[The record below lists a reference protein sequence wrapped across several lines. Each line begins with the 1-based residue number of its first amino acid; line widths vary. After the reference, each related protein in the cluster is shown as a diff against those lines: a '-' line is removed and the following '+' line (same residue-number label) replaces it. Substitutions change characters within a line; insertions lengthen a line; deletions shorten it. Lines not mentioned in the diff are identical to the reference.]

1 MAFFCAW
8 MLISGL
14 DADENPFWK
23 RETVMKEIIW
33 FGRGGQGAVVAA
45 QILAESA
52 YLEGFKGVTSAPTF
66 GPERR
71 GAPVT
76 ASTRISEDPN
86 RMFSQVEMA
95 DIAIVLDDTLLGV
108 VDVKG
113 RIRKGG
119 TIIINTSCKPE
130 DAAISGDFD
139 VATVDATGIALKL
152 RLLKEGAP
160 VINTPLLGA
169 FAKARGSYPWRT
181 SRRPFAASSRDGGLA
196 ELRDGAGGLRGTVT
210 RKLKDKANKEAEQG

>member
-1 MAFFCAW
+1 
-8 MLISGL
+8 
-14 DADENPFWK
+14 
-23 RETVMKEIIW
+23 MKEVIW

-52 YLEGFKGVTSAPTF
+52 YMEGFKGVTSAPTF

-76 ASTRISEDPN
+76 ASTRISKEPI

-95 DIAIVLDDTLLGV
+95 DIAVVLDDTLFGV

-119 TIIINTSCKPE
+119 TIIINSSCKPE
-130 DAAISGDFD
+130 ESGINGEFD

-152 RLLKEGAP
+152 RLMKEGAP

-169 FAKARGSYPWRT
+169 FAKATGIVSLANIEKALRNKLSASVASQNFETVRAAYDNT
-181 SRRPFAASSRDGGLA
+181 VMLSR
-196 ELRDGAGGLRGTVT
+196 
-210 RKLKDKANKEAEQG
+210 KA

>member
-1 MAFFCAW
+1 
-8 MLISGL
+8 
-14 DADENPFWK
+14 
-23 RETVMKEIIW
+23 MKEIIW

-76 ASTRISEDPN
+76 ASTRISEEPI

-95 DIAIVLDDTLLGV
+95 DIGIVLDETLLGV
-108 VDVKG
+108 VDVKS

-119 TIIINTSCKPE
+119 ILIINTACKPE
-130 DAAISGDFD
+130 DTIVNGDFD
-139 VATVDATGIALKL
+139 VAVVDATGIAVKL
-152 RLLKEGAP
+152 RLTKEGAP
-160 VINTPLLGA
+160 LINTPMLGA
-169 FAKARGSYPWRT
+169 FAKATGIVS
-181 SRRPFAASSRDGGLA
+181 LA
-196 ELRDGAGGLRGTVT
+196 NVEKALRGKLPAAAAAQNFETVRAAYEGT
-210 RKLKDKANKEAEQG
+210 VVKKAQG

>member
-1 MAFFCAW
+1 
-8 MLISGL
+8 
-14 DADENPFWK
+14 
-23 RETVMKEIIW
+23 MKEIIW

-76 ASTRISEDPN
+76 ASTRISEEPI
-86 RMFSQVEMA
+86 RMFSQVETA
-95 DIAIVLDDTLLGV
+95 DIGIVLDETLLGV

-119 TIIINTSCKPE
+119 ILIINTACKPE
-130 DAAISGDFD
+130 DTIVNGDFD
-139 VATVDATGIALKL
+139 VAVVDATGIAVKL
-152 RLLKEGAP
+152 RLTKEGAP
-160 VINTPLLGA
+160 LINTPMLGA
-169 FAKARGSYPWRT
+169 FAKATGIVSLGNIEK
-181 SRRPFAASSRDGGLA
+181 A
-196 ELRDGAGGLRGTVT
+196 LRGKLPAAAAAQNFETVRAAYEGT
-210 RKLKDKANKEAEQG
+210 VVKKAQG

>member
-1 MAFFCAW
+1 
-8 MLISGL
+8 
-14 DADENPFWK
+14 
-23 RETVMKEIIW
+23 MKEIIW

-76 ASTRISEDPN
+76 ASTRISEDPI

-95 DIAIVLDDTLLGV
+95 DIAIVLDETLLGV

-113 RIRKGG
+113 RVRKGG
-119 TIIINTSCKPE
+119 TIIVNTSCKPE
-130 DAAISGDFD
+130 DAAINGDFD

-169 FAKARGSYPWRT
+169 FAKATGVVSLENIEKALRSKLP
-181 SRRPFAASSRDGGLA
+181 AAVALQNFETVRA
-196 ELRDGAGGLRGTVT
+196 AYEGTVV
-210 RKLKDKANKEAEQG
+210 KKAQG

>member
-1 MAFFCAW
+1 
-8 MLISGL
+8 
-14 DADENPFWK
+14 
-23 RETVMKEIIW
+23 MKEVIW
-33 FGRGGQGAVVAA
+33 LGRGGQGAVVAA

-76 ASTRISEDPN
+76 ASTRISKDPI

-113 RIRKGG
+113 RVRKGG
-119 TIIINTSCKPE
+119 TIIINTACKPE
-130 DAAISGDFD
+130 DAGIEGDFD

-152 RLLKEGAP
+152 RLTKEGAP

-169 FAKARGSYPWRT
+169 FAKATGIVSLENIEKALRSKLP
-181 SRRPFAASSRDGGLA
+181 AAVASQNFETVRAAYEGTMTKKALG
-196 ELRDGAGGLRGTVT
+196 ERAGEG
-210 RKLKDKANKEAEQG
+210 

>member
-1 MAFFCAW
+1 
-8 MLISGL
+8 
-14 DADENPFWK
+14 
-23 RETVMKEIIW
+23 MKEVIW

-52 YLEGFKGVTSAPTF
+52 YLEGFMGVTSAPTF

-76 ASTRISEDPN
+76 ASTRISKEPI

-95 DIAIVLDDTLLGV
+95 DIAIVLDETLLGV

-119 TIIINTSCKPE
+119 IVIINTCSKPE
-130 DAAISGDFD
+130 EAAIQGDFD

-152 RLLKEGAP
+152 RLMKEGAP
-160 VINTPLLGA
+160 VINTPMLGA
-169 FAKARGSYPWRT
+169 FAKATGIVSLGNVEKALRSKLPAA
-181 SRRPFAASSRDGGLA
+181 AASQNFDTVSA
-196 ELRDGAGGLRGTVT
+196 AFEGTVV
-210 RKLKDKANKEAEQG
+210 KKAQR

>member
-1 MAFFCAW
+1 
-8 MLISGL
+8 
-14 DADENPFWK
+14 
-23 RETVMKEIIW
+23 MKEVIW

-76 ASTRISEDPN
+76 ASTRISKDPI

-95 DIAIVLDDTLLGV
+95 DIAIVLDDTLFGV

-119 TIIINTSCKPE
+119 TIIINTACKPE
-130 DAAISGDFD
+130 DAGITGDFD
-139 VATVDATGIALKL
+139 VATVDATGVALKL
-152 RLLKEGAP
+152 RLTKEGAP

-169 FAKARGSYPWRT
+169 FAKATGIVSLENIEKALRSKLP
-181 SRRPFAASSRDGGLA
+181 AAVASQNFETVRAAYEGTFIKKA
-196 ELRDGAGGLRGTVT
+196 EGEKAGEG
-210 RKLKDKANKEAEQG
+210 